1 MLAVVQRTFR
11 IAAVPARARGL
22 PAGVFVVIDC
32 LRATTTIATLFDAGL
47 AGLWAVEDLELARE
61 IARRE
66 GALLFGEVGGLP
78 PAGFDGGNSPV
89 EAREAAVRGGRAVL
103 FTTNGTRALTGLA
116 GRGRVVAGC
125 IGNARPVAR
134 SVEGEAAVALV
145 CSGEEGGSAFALEDF
160 AAAAVIARQ
169 LTGLTAP
176 YAPGDDMARLALT
189 LEAPETLVARA
200 GHASVLRALGL
211 GADVTYSATIGT
223 SSSVPMV
230 TAHGQGW
237 AYLELAAG

>member
-47 AGLWAVEDLELARE
+47 AGLWAVEDLDLARE

-66 GALLFGEVGGLP
+66 SALLFGEVGGLP

-89 EAREAAVRGGRAVL
+89 EAREAPVRGRRAVL
-103 FTTNGTRALTGLA
+103 FTTNGTRALTDLA
-116 GRGRVVAGC
+116 GRGRVVAAC
-125 IGNARPVAR
+125 IGNAGPVAR
-134 SVEGEAAVALV
+134 FVDGEATVGLV
-145 CSGEEGGSAFALEDF
+145 CSGEDGGSAFALEDF
-160 AAAAVIARQ
+160 AAAAVIARE
-169 LTGLTAP
+169 LAGLPAP
-176 YAPGDDMARLALT
+176 YCPGDDLACLAVAIET
-189 LEAPETLVARA
+189 PEALVAKA
-200 GHASVLRALGL
+200 GHAVALRGLGL